1 MKPVI
6 SIIVPVYNAKDYIH
20 QCIDSIVTQHGFDRA
35 ELILVDDGS
44 KDVSGA
50 VCDSYA
56 RRFDNVTALYQENS
70 GVSEARNTGIKAAKG
85 EYICFAD
92 ADDFLF
98 GGIVK
103 KILDTVEKCGPD
115 FMFFDYKYEYTD
127 SYVQLDF
134 PFESGVILSGD
145 YVRKDIAE
153 FMLSDSSFNAVWNK
167 VFKKSL
173 VDENGICF
181 EKGKKYGEDKDFVLK
196 FMQVCGNAFYIH
208 ETGYF
213 YRYVESG
220 AIQKARTDY
229 FTGLY
234 ADYVSTLNLY
244 KKLSVDKKTTEEKAK
259 KFLGLKI
266 FSNIEMAY
274 KKCTK
279 EVFSET
285 LLSALKDEEF
295 SSVLRELCG
304 GDYFTDEKCAA
315 AVKAFSDGKIT
326 AVRRIFKKD
335 ELRNRIYSL
344 IAKPAGKEPVN
355 PVFDNKDALEYPFKV
370 TVFTPVYNR
379 RRTIDRVFNSL
390 VSQTYKDF
398 EWLIIDDGS
407 TDNLKELVDEY
418 KEKADFLI
426 RYYYKPNGG
435 KHTAIN
441 YAYQLTDSEY
451 FITVDSDDA
460 LLPGAIEGFLRL
472 WEQVPEE
479 KRESYWSVV
488 GRCINHASGK
498 MVGDM
503 YPDGINE
510 SSNPEEEAGKIS
522 GDKFS
527 CPRTEV
533 LKKFPFPEPEGT
545 TFITESV
552 VWNRINRSYRQY
564 YTNDVF
570 LEVYTA
576 EEDSLSYSWFK
587 NHIKQGYVSNFFWMS
602 SQLNESYEKRKL
614 KTALKLGYYGYVSGK
629 SLKEIRGSINSPL
642 YKLVCTVEFPFLFV
656 IKKLR
661 YDKYSEN

>member
-1 MKPVI
+1 MNPVI
-6 SIIVPVYNAKDYIH
+6 SIIVPVYNAKNYLH
-20 QCIDSIVTQHGFDRA
+20 QCVNSIITQYDFEKA

-44 KDVSGA
+44 EDVSGA
-50 VCDSYA
+50 ICDSYA
-56 RRFDNVTALYQENS
+56 QRFENVITVRQENS
-70 GVSEARNTGIKAAKG
+70 GVSEARNTGIKAAEG

-98 GGIVK
+98 GGIIK
-103 KILDTVEKCGPD
+103 KIIDTVENNSPD
-115 FMFFDYKYEYTD
+115 MIFFDYKYEYTD
-127 SYVQLDF
+127 SYIQLEF
-134 PFESGVILSGD
+134 PFESGTVLSGD
-145 YVRKDIAE
+145 YVKKDIAE

-167 VFKKSL
+167 AFKKS
-173 VDENGICF
+173 VIDDNAISF
-181 EKGKKYGEDKDFVLK
+181 EKGKKYGEDKDFVLS
-196 FMQVCGNAFYIH
+196 FMQNCSSAFYID

-234 ADYVSTLNLY
+234 ADYRSTLEKY
-244 KKLSVDKKTTEEKAK
+244 EKFDVDKKTAEEKAK
-259 KFLGLKI
+259 SFLGLKI
-266 FSNIEMAY
+266 ISNIEMAY

-279 EVFSET
+279 EVFREN

-295 SSVLRELCG
+295 ASVLRELCDG
-304 GDYFTDEKCAA
+304 NYFKDSQHV
-315 AVKAFSDGKIT
+315 AVAKAFLRGNIS
-326 AVRRIFKKD
+326 AVRHIYKKN
-335 ELRNRIYSL
+335 EIRNKAYSL
-344 IAKPAGKEPVN
+344 IAGAPEKEPLN
-355 PVFDNKDALEYPFKV
+355 PVFDNENVLKYPFKI

-379 RRTIDRVFNSL
+379 RRTIDRVFSSL
-390 VSQTYKDF
+390 MKQTYKDF
-398 EWLIIDDGS
+398 EWLIVDDGS
-407 TDNLKELVDEY
+407 TDNLKELIDEY

-460 LLPGAIEGFLRL
+460 LMPGALEGFLKL
-472 WEQVPEE
+472 WDKIPAE
-479 KRESYWSVV
+479 KRSEFWSVV
-488 GRCINHASGK
+488 GRCQNHVTGEMAG
-498 MVGDM
+498 GL

-510 SSNPEEEAGKIS
+510 SENPEAEAGKIE

-527 CPRTEV
+527 CPRTEI

-552 VWNRINRSYRQY
+552 VWNRINKSYRQY
-564 YTNDVF
+564 YTNEVF
-570 LEVYTA
+570 LEVYTG
-576 EEDSLSYSWFK
+576 EEDSLCATWFK

-602 SQLNESYEKRKL
+602 SQLNESYEKGKL

-629 SLKEIRGSINSPL
+629 SLKEIRKSINSPL
-642 YKLVCTVEFPFLFV
+642 YKIVCTAEFPFLFL